1 MSTLALEVDQTLQQ
15 LDAETA
21 SRLERLVRDA
31 LASVK
36 PAVPAGALPEPLKI
50 FRELQQEIAL
60 TSQTAAEWKAAVADA
75 RR

>member
-21 SRLERLVRDA
+21 ARLERLVRDA

-36 PAVPAGALPEPLKI
+36 PAEPAGALPEPLKI

>member
-36 PAVPAGALPEPLKI
+36 PAEPAGVPPEPLKI
-50 FRELQQEIAL
+50 FRQLQQEIAL
-60 TSQTAAEWKAAVADA
+60 TSQTADAWKAAVTDA